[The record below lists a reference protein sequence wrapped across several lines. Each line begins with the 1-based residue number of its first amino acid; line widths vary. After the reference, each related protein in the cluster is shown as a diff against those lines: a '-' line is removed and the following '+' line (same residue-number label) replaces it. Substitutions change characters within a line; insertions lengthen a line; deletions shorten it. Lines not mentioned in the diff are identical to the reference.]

1 MQPENEF
8 DEDLTAE
15 GETGEIED
23 IESLKESLAETRKE
37 AEENLENWQRTQA
50 DFINYKRRSQ
60 QEKEEIGQYTSMV
73 LLHNMLPVL
82 DDLERALGS
91 VPDTIKK
98 TPWLEGMKLIERKF
112 NNILESQGVTRI
124 KTRGKAFDPNLH
136 EAMMTTRGKEG
147 MVVRELLKGYRIGDR
162 TIRPAKVAVGSGEE

>member
-60 QEKEEIGQYTSMV
+60 QEKDEIGQYASTA
-73 LLHNMLPVL
+73 LLCNILPVL

-91 VPDTIKK
+91 VPDSIKK
-98 TPWLEGMKLIERKF
+98 TPWLDGLKLIERKF